1 MDGDGL
7 DGDGNHFGRHKPP
20 IDTIKV
26 DGNVFM
32 APWKT
37 PGFVTTKM
45 AGNCL
50 CGSSKP
56 HEFFSSKTT
65 GNFGMSA

>member
-1 MDGDGL
+1 MVWIKILVLVATLMDGDGL

-32 APWKT
+32 AP
-37 PGFVTTKM
+37 
-45 AGNCL
+45 
-50 CGSSKP
+50 
-56 HEFFSSKTT
+56 
-65 GNFGMSA
+65 